1 MVLFQPGI
9 YQDRKRIATFCI
21 INSEAR
27 QQEAG
32 GVEGAPLTS
41 LPWGFLSLR
50 NNARLSED

>member
-9 YQDRKRIATFCI
+9 YQDRKRIATLCI